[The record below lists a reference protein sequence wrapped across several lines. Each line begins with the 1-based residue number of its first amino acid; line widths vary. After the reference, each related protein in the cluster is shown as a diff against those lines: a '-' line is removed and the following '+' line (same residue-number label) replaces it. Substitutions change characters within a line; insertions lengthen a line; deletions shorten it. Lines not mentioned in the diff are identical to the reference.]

1 MRTTITFFLFILT
14 MNTLVHSATLKC
26 VNDKGSIA
34 FTNTQCP
41 PGYKLKSTIVEKPNY
56 VPPAEQSTGHY
67 TRQTSKEYSSSSDCY
82 DTEMGKL
89 KLHDGDPLA
98 SLAAMNAG
106 FRTIKAKCS
115 AMFPSDKKKKKAKAS
130 NKKCFSDY
138 NCEMYSKCYKEPLQP
153 EGVCIKTVITDKSG
167 ITQHQM
173 PPINIHPDSD
183 SLRPNTDF
191 DGQCSYNTDCPISY
205 SCDQK
210 LRICVK

>member
-1 MRTTITFFLFILT
+1 

-34 FTNTQCP
+34 FTITQCP

-115 AMFPSDKKKKKAKAS
+115 AMFPSDKKKKKAKEDPMHVEISGRGATAGRKKHTRQAVT
-130 NKKCFSDY
+130 NKK
-138 NCEMYSKCYKEPLQP
+138 SK
-153 EGVCIKTVITDKSG
+153 KSSHKK
-167 ITQHQM
+167 I
-173 PPINIHPDSD
+173 IDI
-183 SLRPNTDF
+183 R
-191 DGQCSYNTDCPISY
+191 
-205 SCDQK
+205 
-210 LRICVK
+210 V

>member
-1 MRTTITFFLFILT
+1 

-56 VPPAEQSTGHY
+56 VPPVEQSTGYY

-115 AMFPSDKKKKKAKAS
+115 AMFPSDK
-130 NKKCFSDY
+130 NKK
-138 NCEMYSKCYKEPLQP
+138 
-153 EGVCIKTVITDKSG
+153 
-167 ITQHQM
+167 
-173 PPINIHPDSD
+173 
-183 SLRPNTDF
+183 R
-191 DGQCSYNTDCPISY
+191 
-205 SCDQK
+205 QK
-210 LRICVK
+210 LLIKNVFQTTTATCTASATKNHYSLKAFASKQ